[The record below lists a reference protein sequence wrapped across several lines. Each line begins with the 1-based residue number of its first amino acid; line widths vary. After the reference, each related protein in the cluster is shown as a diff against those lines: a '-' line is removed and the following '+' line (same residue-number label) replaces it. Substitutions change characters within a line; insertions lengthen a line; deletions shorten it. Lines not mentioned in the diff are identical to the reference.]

1 MAGILSGV
9 SDFLFGNDD
18 VEKYQ
23 DRIDEAV
30 SSLSYNPKD
39 FYTNYQYYSDPLLEE
54 IYQQSNTEFDNV
66 KVDPSVLYAQNKALD
81 ELINLSESKG
91 LNAIDQQALQE
102 IVDAENRNLKGQQ
115 DAIMQDAMQRGV
127 YGSGLEMAQ
136 RLQAAQSAANRMN
149 NQDMNVMAQ
158 AQQRALDALSNYGNL
173 ASNMRGQDYNEQ
185 AKRAAAQDAINQY
198 NINNMVE
205 ANRNNINRQND
216 VSQKNTGIY
225 NQQQDSNVQAARD
238 IYGNEVTKRGLQ
250 TGQWS
255 NNISNAINK
264 ENSDK
269 NLAGNILV
277 AGASLM
283 GSGSDGSDSKKQK

>member
-1 MAGILSGV
+1 
-9 SDFLFGNDD
+9 
-18 VEKYQ
+18 
-23 DRIDEAV
+23 
-30 SSLSYNPKD
+30 
-39 FYTNYQYYSDPLLEE
+39 
-54 IYQQSNTEFDNV
+54 
-66 KVDPSVLYAQNKALD
+66 
-81 ELINLSESKG
+81 
-91 LNAIDQQALQE
+91 
-102 IVDAENRNLKGQQ
+102 
-115 DAIMQDAMQRGV
+115 MQDAMQRGV

>member
-1 MAGILSGV
+1 MGLFSGI
-9 SDFLFGNDD
+9 SDLLFGNDD
-18 VEKYQ
+18 VEFNQ
-23 DRIDEAV
+23 ARIDDAL
-30 SSLSYNPKD
+30 SSLNYNPKD
-39 FYTNYQYYSDPLLEE
+39 FYTNYQYYDNPLLEE
-54 IYQQSNTEFDNV
+54 VYQQGNTEFDNV
-66 KVDPSVLYAQNKALD
+66 NVDPSVLYAQNKALD
-81 ELINLSESKG
+81 ELINLSEAKG

-127 YGSGLEMAQ
+127 YGSGLELAQ
-136 RLQAAQSAANRMN
+136 RLQAAQSSANRMN

-185 AKRAAAQDAINQY
+185 AQRAAAQDAINQY

-205 ANRNNINRQND
+205 ANRNNVNRQND

-238 IYGNEVTKRGLQ
+238 IYGNEVTKKGMQ
-250 TGQWS
+250 TGQWN
-255 NNISNAINK
+255 NNITNAINK

-269 NLAGNILV
+269 QLLGTGIIA
-277 AGASLM
+277 AGAAF
-283 GSGSDGSDSKKQK
+283 GA